1 MNHAN
6 TSHSDLPYRE
16 PSNPLKENANL
27 DESSVLAVL
36 SIGQNDLVKILPT
49 PDCYFSTPIICDG
62 LLHQSLNQQRL
73 LDGPILQGGNIDVL

>member
-16 PSNPLKENANL
+16 LSNPLKEIANL
-27 DESSVLAVL
+27 DERWVLAGL
-36 SIGQNDLVKILPT
+36 SVGQNDLVKILPT

-73 LDGPILQGGNIDVL
+73 LDGPILQGGNIDLL